1 MTLVKLQSGFVA
13 ADESIDILSCHKRP
27 FAIVVLCIKSLKVFH
42 NAFVTYLFSCSF
54 YCSLSMC
61 NYMPHLFC
69 NANNT
74 PYETGN
80 QWLNFFP
87 LTTGHAC
94 TWVQLSSVHIGCI
107 CQSVGISFV
116 SPARVHHGEGE
127 AREAGAVFGVCFF
140 MYLLSLLIESCGFV
154 CSAGPCLLWHS
165 EKWHVHTGC
174 NLAWHTC

>member
-1 MTLVKLQSGFVA
+1 
-13 ADESIDILSCHKRP
+13 
-27 FAIVVLCIKSLKVFH
+27 
-42 NAFVTYLFSCSF
+42 
-54 YCSLSMC
+54 MC

-174 NLAWHTC
+174 NLAWHTWFHSGLQAKAKTYFSWGKKQLVVLQMSFFSLSQRGLHFCLVLPKLVLLKFNVFY